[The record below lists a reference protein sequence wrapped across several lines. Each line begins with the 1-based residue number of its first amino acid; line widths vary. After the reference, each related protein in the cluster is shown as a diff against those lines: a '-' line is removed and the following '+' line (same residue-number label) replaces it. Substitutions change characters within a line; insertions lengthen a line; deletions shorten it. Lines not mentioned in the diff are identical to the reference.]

1 MQAAS
6 NAVQDHVLNPVEGN
20 ILGDHQP
27 RPDPSGRTMQAL
39 TWQGARKVE
48 MKEVPVPGITKDE
61 DAILRITGTTIC
73 GSDLHLFN
81 GESHLPDTDEF
92 LRDSCG
98 PAHEFSVDS
107 LCLLLFT
114 FSALHLIDLL
124 FRRDPNHESRR
135 HPWVSSTCSPAK
147 GVSSAHEPLAI
158 YVFFFLRRA
167 ATNLWALST
176 KSDRMSRSLRRVM

>member
-27 RPDPSGRTMQAL
+27 AADPSGRTMKAL

-48 MKEVPVPGITKDE
+48 ISEVPVPGIAREE

-81 GESHLPDTDEF
+81 GE
-92 LRDSCG
+92 
-98 PAHEFSVDS
+98 A
-107 LCLLLFT
+107 
-114 FSALHLIDLL
+114 A
-124 FRRDPNHESRR
+124 
-135 HPWVSSTCSPAK
+135 
-147 GVSSAHEPLAI
+147 
-158 YVFFFLRRA
+158 RA
-167 ATNLWALST
+167 AAA
-176 KSDRMSRSLRRVM
+176 